1 MQFREYVQHCIKE
14 SERKV
19 EDYQEEIQKLEK
31 YRCALPEAES
41 QKKKKL
47 ELFIECREAHLIRL
61 KEIVEKRLIEERQ
74 VLTLVE
80 SLGQREQLAQKS

>member
-1 MQFREYVQHCIKE
+1 MQLREYMQHCMKE

-31 YRCALPEAES
+31 YRCDLPEAES
-41 QKKKKL
+41 SEKKEL
-47 ELFIECREAHLIRL
+47 ERFIECKEAHLIRL
-61 KEIVEKRLIEERQ
+61 KEIAEKRLIEERQ

-80 SLGQREQLAQKS
+80 SLGQRE